1 MRQSKGNAMAMGVLL
16 VMAAWVL
23 SASVSAQEM
32 ATVRQG
38 DEVTVAP
45 STEINKE
52 AAEPLSSD
60 VRDDRIASEL
70 SQDVEQPM
78 NAPDSESLPA
88 MSDRRAL
95 CGPWKNA
102 INHYACASGYDVY

>member
-1 MRQSKGNAMAMGVLL
+1 MRQAIGNVMAMGILL
-16 VMAAWVL
+16 VMAAWVM
-23 SASVSAQEM
+23 SASVSAQET
-32 ATVRQG
+32 ATARQG
-38 DEVTVAP
+38 DEVAVAP
-45 STEINKE
+45 SMEINKE
-52 AAEPLSSD
+52 AAEQTSSD
-60 VRDDRIASEL
+60 VRDDRIASEF